1 MHTTNKLK
9 GNIDTNVVIGG
20 AVIILVIIGLVAAA
34 IIFAKPKTA
43 VQDGQNTQAVVAS
56 FICTGDRSIVAGFA
70 EGKVAVQLSDGR
82 AMLLLQTEAASGA
95 RFANEDGSIIF
106 WNKGNTAFV
115 TEGKE
120 TAAKETYSGCI
131 VAAQAPEGWTPYANT
146 SIGFSISHPAAYSTN
161 AAYAYKALGEGK
173 EIKGVSFVIP
183 KEKTTGTNLSS
194 DSFISVETLP
204 TSSSCSANEFLGKGV
219 KATTVTEGNATISVA
234 SSSDAA
240 AGNRYDET
248 VYSIPG
254 TNPCVAVRY
263 FIHSTAVGNY
273 PEGTVKEF
281 DRTALLAEFDQIRK
295 TFVIGR

>member
-9 GNIDTNVVIGG
+9 GSIDSNVIIGG
-20 AVIILVIIGLVAAA
+20 AVIVLILIGVIVVGVL
-34 IIFAKPKTA
+34 FAKPKTPS
-43 VQDGQNTQAVVAS
+43 QGTQNPQAIVAS
-56 FICTGDRSIVAGFA
+56 FICSGDKSIVAGFA

-82 AMLLLQTEAASGA
+82 ALLLLQTQAASGA
-95 RFANEDGSIIF
+95 RFANEDESVIF

-115 TEGKE
+115 TEGKDA
-120 TAAKETYSGCI
+120 AAKETYSGCI
-131 VAAQAPEGWTPYANT
+131 VAAQAPEGWAPYANT
-146 SIGFSISHPAAYSTN
+146 TIGFSISHPAGYTTNTAYS
-161 AAYAYKALGEGK
+161 YKGLGGGK
-173 EIKGVSFVIP
+173 EIKGVSFNIS
-183 KEKTTGTNLSS
+183 KEKTTGTNLSA
-194 DSFISVETLP
+194 DSYVSVETLP
-204 TSSSCSANEFLGKGV
+204 TSSSCSANEFLSKGV
-219 KATTVTEGNATISVA
+219 KATTITEGNSTISVA

-281 DRTALLAEFDQIRK
+281 DRAALTGEFDQIRN